1 MKKREIILAFSY
13 NFDSPREGSFHCR
26 RRAVKLDRAMRKGTK
41 RRESNG
47 RDINRWRRR
56 SHIAAIKL
64 PTVSRGAYTRR
75 VIFAEERC
83 KSDALGRRKE
93 DPRSHLVIGRIAL
106 ISRQM
111 QLRVYRPAQLRQ
123 ETRCALSRALVPLS
137 SPSPSLSLSLV
148 DLVRFASPRIGEA
161 RGRPRVIDGDL
172 MRIMNGDRGTR
183 RGTRIER
190 V

>member
-56 SHIAAIKL
+56 SRIAAIKL

-148 DLVRFASPRIGEA
+148 DLVRFTSPRT
-161 RGRPRVIDGDL
+161 GRLEGVHESS
-172 MRIMNGDRGTR
+172 MET
-183 RGTRIER
+183 
-190 V
+190 